1 MRVLTLDLSINKPG
15 YAIADTD
22 TNQVITFGHLK
33 NNSSEGI
40 YKRIDKNLQFF
51 LALIPKYQI
60 EAVWLELPAFSRRQ
74 KSHDM
79 LTSQQGVFK
88 FALYKRNIPVFGISI
103 SDIKK
108 HVTGKGTA
116 TKDDMVE
123 AIKAKGYQVV
133 TDDEADAI
141 GIYLTGYEK
150 PFLEQINL

>member
-1 MRVLTLDLSINKPG
+1 VLTLDLSINKPG
-15 YAIADTD
+15 YAVADTD
-22 TNQVITFGHLK
+22 LNQILTFGHLTNK
-33 NNSSEGI
+33 SSEGI

-51 LALIPKYQI
+51 LALILKHQI
-60 EAVWLELPAFSRRQ
+60 QAVWLELPAFSRRQ

>member
-1 MRVLTLDLSINKPG
+1 MRVLALDLSINKPG

-22 TNQVITFGHLK
+22 LNQVITFGHLK

-40 YKRIDKNLQFF
+40 YSRIDKNLQFF
-51 LALIPKYQI
+51 LALILKHQI
-60 EAVWLELPAFSRRQ
+60 KAVWLELPAYSRRQ

-88 FALYKRNIPVFGISI
+88 YALHKRNIPVFGISI

-116 TKDDMVE
+116 TKEEMVE
-123 AIKAKGYQVV
+123 AIRAKGYQVN

-141 GIYLTGYEK
+141 GVYLTGYEK
-150 PFLEQINL
+150 PFLMQINQ

>member
-15 YAIADTD
+15 YAIADTN
-22 TNQVITFGHLK
+22 TNQVITFGHLTNK
-33 NNSSEGI
+33 SSEGI

-51 LALIPKYQI
+51 LALILKHQI
-60 EAVWLELPAFSRRQ
+60 QAVWLELPAFSRRQ

-116 TKDDMVE
+116 SKEEMLE
-123 AIKAKGYQVV
+123 SIKAQGYQVV

>member
-1 MRVLTLDLSINKPG
+1 VRVLALDLSINKPG
-15 YAIADTD
+15 YAIADTQK
-22 TNQVITFGHLK
+22 NKVITFGHLK
-33 NNSSEGI
+33 NNSSEGV
-40 YKRIDKNLQFF
+40 YRRIDKNLQFF
-51 LALIPKYQI
+51 LALIPKHQI
-60 EAVWLELPAFSRRQ
+60 KAVWLELPAFSGRQ

-88 FALYKRNIPVFGISI
+88 YALHKRNIPVYGISI

-116 TKDDMVE
+116 TKDEMVK
-123 AIKAKGYQVV
+123 AIRSKGYQVN

-150 PFLEQINL
+150 PFLDQVNQ

>member
-22 TNQVITFGHLK
+22 LNQVITFGHLTNK
-33 NNSSEGI
+33 SSESV
-40 YKRIDKNLQFF
+40 YSRIDKNLQFF
-51 LALIPKYQI
+51 LALILKHQI
-60 EAVWLELPAFSRRQ
+60 QAVWLELPAFSRRQ

-103 SDIKK
+103 TDIKK

-116 TKDDMVE
+116 TKEEMVE
-123 AIKAKGYQVV
+123 AIKAKGYQVN

-150 PFLEQINL
+150 PFLMQINL

>member
-15 YAIADTD
+15 YAIADTYA
-22 TNQVITFGHLK
+22 NQVITFGHLTNK
-33 NNSSEGI
+33 SSEGV
-40 YKRIDKNLQFF
+40 YSRIDKNLQFF

-79 LTSQQGVFK
+79 LTAQQGIFK
-88 FALYKRNIPVFGISI
+88 FALYKRNIPVYGISI

-116 TKDDMVE
+116 TKDEMVE
-123 AIKAKGYQVV
+123 AIKAQGYQVLN
-133 TDDEADAI
+133 DDEADAI
-141 GIYLTGYEK
+141 GIYLTGYNK

>member
-1 MRVLTLDLSINKPG
+1 MLTLDLSINKPG
-15 YAIADTD
+15 YAIADTN
-22 TNQVITFGHLK
+22 TNQVITFGHLTNK
-33 NNSSEGI
+33 SSEGI

-51 LALIPKYQI
+51 LALILKHQI
-60 EAVWLELPAFSRRQ
+60 QAVWLELPAFSRRQ

>member
-60 EAVWLELPAFSRRQ
+60 EAVWLELPAYSRRQ

-79 LTSQQGVFK
+79 LTAQQGIFK

-103 SDIKK
+103 TDIKK
-108 HVTGKGTA
+108 HITGKGTA
-116 TKDDMVE
+116 TKDEMVE
-123 AIKAKGYQVV
+123 SIKAQGYQVK

-141 GIYLTGYEK
+141 GIYLTGYNK
-150 PFLEQINL
+150 TFLEQINL

>member
-22 TNQVITFGHLK
+22 LNQVITFGHLSNK
-33 NNSSEGI
+33 SSETV
-40 YKRIDKNLQFF
+40 YSRIDKNLQFF
-51 LALIPKYQI
+51 LALILKHQI
-60 EAVWLELPAFSRRQ
+60 QAVWLELPAYSRRQ

-79 LTSQQGVFK
+79 LTSQQGIFK
-88 FALYKRNIPVFGISI
+88 FALYKRNIPVYGISI

-116 TKDDMVE
+116 TKEEMVE
-123 AIKAKGYQVV
+123 AIRAKGYQVLN
-133 TDDEADAI
+133 DDEADAI
-141 GIYLTGYEK
+141 GIYLTAYNK